1 MNQYELIANQLAN
14 LIDSMCYYSIPAKLW
29 DGKPYPDEL
38 DEPTEALQK
47 TGKLEYFLRGG
58 SEYEQRPTEVVI
70 PNSLLSKASELIAM
84 IEDIKNQ
91 S

>member
-1 MNQYELIANQLAN
+1 MNYELIANQLAN
-14 LIDSMCYYSIPAKLW
+14 LIDAMCYYSIPAKLW
-29 DGKPYPDEL
+29 DGNQYPTEL

-70 PNSLLSKASELIAM
+70 PNSLLAKAADLVAMLEELNH
-84 IEDIKNQ
+84 D
-91 S
+91 